1 MSVSCLSNQGRWAMY
16 YIEILVWVIS
26 PVAVCAVVWWKVFRG
41 DARDHRPPSDA
52 LERVDSQYE

>member
-1 MSVSCLSNQGRWAMY
+1 MY

-52 LERVDSQYE
+52 LERVDSRYE